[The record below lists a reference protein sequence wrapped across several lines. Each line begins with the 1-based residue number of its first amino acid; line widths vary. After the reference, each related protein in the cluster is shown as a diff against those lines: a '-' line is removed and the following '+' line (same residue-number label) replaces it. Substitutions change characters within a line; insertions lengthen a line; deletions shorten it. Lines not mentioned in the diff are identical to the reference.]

1 MIMILAWKVT
11 VMLMNASWFV
21 ALAFCRL
28 VAKFPPTL
36 AATPVCLIPPAPP
49 TTSSNCSS
57 LSSTYVNSFFITGF
71 SFSLLTN
78 VVLVPVHN
86 QVTGNPHYEHS
97 HHTSHL
103 TWITVWHLRPSIIP
117 SSYCVLDVKL

>member
-1 MIMILAWKVT
+1 MMIILFWKVT
-11 VMLMNASWFV
+11 LMLMNPTWFV

-78 VVLVPVHN
+78 FVLVQVHN
-86 QVTGNPHYEHS
+86 QITGYPHFNPS
-97 HHTSHL
+97 HPISHL
-103 TWITVWHLRPSIIP
+103 PWLTDCPRHL
-117 SSYCVLDVKL
+117 